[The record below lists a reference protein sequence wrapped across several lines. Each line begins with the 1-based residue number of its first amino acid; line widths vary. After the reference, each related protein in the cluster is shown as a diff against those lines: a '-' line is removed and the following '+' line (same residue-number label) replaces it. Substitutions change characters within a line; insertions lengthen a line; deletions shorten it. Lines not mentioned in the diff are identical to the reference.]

1 MKETDKNILII
12 EDEYSI
18 AMDMEMR
25 LQKMGYNVVAIATAY
40 KDALSSL
47 LEEEIDLVLLDINL
61 NSDKSGIDIAEII
74 NSKFKLPIV
83 FVTAYTDTKTFTD
96 ALSVDPMG
104 YITKPFKDAD
114 LHHNIQLALKK
125 FEALNSAEK
134 PEEVKIENN
143 NIFVKDKGVLRQINI
158 DDIHWVEAMD
168 NYTLLHTANKK
179 LIVNAFLKDVLSKL
193 GNDFIRIHRS
203 HAVAIN
209 KISSVED
216 NSVYVCKTMLI
227 VSQSYKQDFL
237 KRLNIL

>member
-1 MKETDKNILII
+1 MNETDKNILII
-12 EDEYSI
+12 EDEYPI

-25 LQKMGYNVVAIATAY
+25 LQKMGYNVVAIANTY

-47 LEEEIDLVLLDINL
+47 HEVAPDIVLLDINL

-74 NSKFKLPIV
+74 NSKFKIPIV

-114 LHHNIQLALKK
+114 LHHNIQIALKK
-125 FEALNSAEK
+125 FAALNQNTTS
-134 PEEVKIENN
+134 EEVKIENN
-143 NIFVKDKGVLRQINI
+143 NIFIKDKGVLRKIDIENI
-158 DDIHWVEAMD
+158 LWVEAMD
-168 NYTLLHTANKK
+168 NYTLLHTNNNKY
-179 LIVNAFLKDVLSKL
+179 IVNAFLKDVLTKL
-193 GNDFIRIHRS
+193 GSDFHRIHRS

-216 NSVYVCKTMLI
+216 NAVYIGKTMLI
-227 VSQSYKQDFL
+227 ISQSYRQDFL
-237 KRLNIL
+237 KRLNVL